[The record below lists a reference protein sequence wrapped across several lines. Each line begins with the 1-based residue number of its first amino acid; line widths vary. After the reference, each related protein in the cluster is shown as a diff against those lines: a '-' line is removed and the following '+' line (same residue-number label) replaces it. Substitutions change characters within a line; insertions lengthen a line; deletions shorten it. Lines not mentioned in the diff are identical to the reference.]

1 VQQPRFESKTVLKKK
16 FSWKNYPEL
25 ERFLIA
31 NRDDYL
37 RHSSKNY
44 TLEQKTYNNWL
55 TEQLLQL
62 AEKNHY
68 NFDPED
74 FNFVAIRD
82 RIRCYYKSY
91 VQTARKRGLPL
102 PKSPGGSNNGD
113 ALEHAGGH
121 DGEDDEDDGK
131 DADDNEKEVDEQG
144 DTKMHLND
152 ENAEDGKK
160 ENTKANSQ
168 QREEKLKGSDSMDL
182 DDHLSVEKKQK
193 ILDFKPPQP
202 KPDSLLKKSAAE

>member
-1 VQQPRFESKTVLKKK
+1 M
-16 FSWKNYPEL
+16 
-25 ERFLIA
+25 IA

-55 TEQLLQL
+55 TEQLLQV
-62 AEKNHY
+62 AETNHY
-68 NFDPED
+68 IFDPED

-102 PKSPGGSNNGD
+102 PKSPDGSNNGD
-113 ALEHAGGH
+113 ANEHGGAGGGDGGGN

-131 DADDNEKEVDEQG
+131 DADGNEKEVDEQG

-152 ENAEDGKK
+152 ETADDGKK
-160 ENTKANSQ
+160 ENTKANT
-168 QREEKLKGSDSMDL
+168 QRQEELTGSDSMDV
-182 DDHLSVEKKQK
+182 DDHLSYEKKHK
-193 ILDFKPPQP
+193 ITDVKPPQP

>member
-1 VQQPRFESKTVLKKK
+1 M
-16 FSWKNYPEL
+16 
-25 ERFLIA
+25 IA

-55 TEQLLQL
+55 TEQLLQV

-68 NFDPED
+68 IFDPED

-113 ALEHAGGH
+113 TNEHGGSADN

-131 DADDNEKEVDEQG
+131 DADGNEKEVDEQG
-144 DTKMHLND
+144 DTKMHMND
-152 ENAEDGKK
+152 DNTEDGKK
-160 ENTKANSQ
+160 ENTKANTQ
-168 QREEKLKGSDSMDL
+168 RREELKGSDSMDV
-182 DDHLSVEKKQK
+182 DDHLSHEKKQK
-193 ILDFKPPQP
+193 IMDSKPPEP